1 MDLGV
6 FDAWAGL
13 LISHPHHQ
21 LSAAPSVSQI
31 TEFVVVVWP
40 EDEKGGWGGGF
51 NFSKWSFLLTSSTSA
66 HILVLIR
73 LWENR
78 SDQQV
83 CVCVCKRAVLHMYHD
98 SVFVCV
104 IYRLFCVLWA
114 NPQSGEAAALQPGG
128 PHAPVQPSDG
138 ALAPVIREVILC
150 HKSVRQCVFV
160 YGRLKKTIY
169 FA

>member
-40 EDEKGGWGGGF
+40 EDKKGGRGV
-51 NFSKWSFLLTSSTSA
+51 NFSKWSFLLTSSMSA

-73 LWENR
+73 KC
-78 SDQQV
+78 V
-83 CVCVCKRAVLHMYHD
+83 CVCVFPGLFNKFICVNICVTICICEFAVLHTSHVCLC
-98 SVFVCV
+98 VFVCV
-104 IYRLFCVLWA
+104 IYLLFTVVLI
-114 NPQSGEAAALQPGG
+114 PCQGKLQPFDLE
-128 PHAPVQPSDG
+128 A
-138 ALAPVIREVILC
+138 
-150 HKSVRQCVFV
+150 
-160 YGRLKKTIY
+160 
-169 FA
+169 